1 MIRQRCKALDEKAQ
15 EPLEGDPYCTT
26 DTSQGNPFH
35 QQAFDQTTLVIGD
48 EVLRGALDELASAVV
63 AVMVLFAVMNVPVFL
78 KLGGLAPWTD
88 VSDNHGV
95 LLTSAGWGH
104 VFG

>member
-1 MIRQRCKALDEKAQ
+1 MLA
-15 EPLEGDPYCTT
+15 
-26 DTSQGNPFH
+26 
-35 QQAFDQTTLVIGD
+35 
-48 EVLRGALDELASAVV
+48 ALDELASAVV

-95 LLTSAGWGH
+95 LLTSAGKGR
-104 VFG
+104 VFGQP